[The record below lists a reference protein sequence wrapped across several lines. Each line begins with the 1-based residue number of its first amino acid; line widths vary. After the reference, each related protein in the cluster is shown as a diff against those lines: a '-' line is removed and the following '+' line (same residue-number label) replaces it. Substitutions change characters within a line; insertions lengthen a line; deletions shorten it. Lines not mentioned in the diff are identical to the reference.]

1 MDKSPRIGL
10 ALSGGGF
17 RAAAFGLGCLRALHD
32 RDLLRHVRV
41 ISSISG
47 GSIIAAMWAYGPTDF
62 QDFDALATDLL
73 RSGIQGRYISRVLH
87 PGLMLRHARSVI
99 SPVGSPARERNH
111 LDAMIGIFQA
121 EGFGDRALQSVTQ
134 ENLATIIS
142 ASDTISAQAVRFGS
156 ELSSCEPYGK
166 ILNSV
171 SVAEAVAASAAYP
184 LLLPTMN
191 RTYRFHRETGDGR
204 TSMHSRFLAI
214 TDGGVYDNLGL
225 SPLLPDSTDRYR
237 YHRHDL
243 DYLITAD
250 SSTGQ
255 QDKKPARI
263 IVGRVRQALSITH
276 TKNQDAIRQRVHRAA
291 QFQEIK
297 GVAHAYLGLADD
309 RLPFP
314 IPGLVPREKVAR
326 YGTNLSAMPQ
336 RDFLDITQRAE
347 QLTRAQLAHSCPDL
361 L

>member
-1 MDKSPRIGL
+1 MARTPRIGL

-41 ISSISG
+41 VSSISG
-47 GSIIAAMWAYGPTDF
+47 GSIIAALWAYGSRDF
-62 QDFDALATDLL
+62 QEFDACATDLL
-73 RSGIQGRYISRVLH
+73 RSGIQGRYIRRALTPVSLF
-87 PGLMLRHARSVI
+87 RHTRSI
-99 SPVGSPARERNH
+99 LASAGSPARERNQ
-111 LDAMIGIFQA
+111 LDGLIGIFEA
-121 EGFGDRALQSVTQ
+121 EGFGDRPLQSVTH

-142 ASDTISAQAVRFGS
+142 ASDIRSAQAVRFGS

-166 ILNSV
+166 ILDSV

-184 LLLPTMN
+184 ILLPTMN

-204 TSMHSRFLAI
+204 ARTHSRFLAM

-255 QDKKPARI
+255 QDKKPARL
-263 IVGRVRQALSITH
+263 IVGRVRQALEITH

-309 RLPFP
+309 RLPSP
-314 IPGLVPREKVAR
+314 IPGLVPRERVAH
-326 YGTNLSAMPQ
+326 YGTNLSAMPR
-336 RDFLDITQRAE
+336 RDFLDITNRAE